1 MYHHQEQKCQIS
13 LHFQQ
18 CFIFLKQLPL
28 ANFHRILMDIS
39 WTLESKCPPWNK
51 CHNTAIF
58 RFVNLV
64 LLEWPK
70 PRSGKPLPHLWRS
83 GPRWTVDWGF
93 DGICSSSARNS
104 VDICSTIES
113 ASGFM
118 AIPLVVKQH
127 QLGPQ
132 LILQNM
138 WKINVW
144 KRIID
149 LFETSTSTYL
159 PSWKGRRP
167 SFPRLYVVS
176 PCKKMCF
183 FQLISRSWCTSS

>member
-39 WTLESKCPPWNK
+39 WTLESSCPPWNK

-132 LILQNM
+132 LHIAKHVKDKCLKEDY
-138 WKINVW
+138 WFIW
-144 KRIID
+144 D
-149 LFETSTSTYL
+149 LYIYLSTVLEGTSA
-159 PSWKGRRP
+159 
-167 SFPRLYVVS
+167 
-176 PCKKMCF
+176 
-183 FQLISRSWCTSS
+183 